1 MTNKEKLL
9 EQIKTVENLDDIKTV
24 GAFKQIHGVA
34 FNGLE
39 FDFEF
44 LDKVKEA
51 YKERGVTDFPNKFEE
66 YIQEFYATEE
76 KEQKAVAEWFHN
88 FSEQKQKKKTQTTTK
103 NGVIVPA
110 EPPASLNPITA
121 SELDK
126 KEIKPIEWLVD
137 YLLPFGLLLLS
148 APPKNFKSY
157 MALQLCV
164 AICSG
169 GSFLGF
175 KCSKRACLYL
185 DLESTERRP
194 KNRLNQMLG
203 KDTPKP
209 SNLYIATGNRE
220 VKRIGSGFET
230 QIKQQL
236 EEHPD
241 IKLIIVDVY
250 QLIAL
255 PKKGG
260 ANSYEQE
267 YESLKALK
275 KIVDTYNIGIMLITH
290 NRKMK
295 DGSDVF
301 NEVSGSVAMTGS
313 MDATWIIKKDRSSK
327 EATLYITG
335 RDLEQRELKIKF
347 NTDNYQWEY
356 LGTADDLEQQRRQR
370 AYDESNI
377 RITILKLLKLNN
389 GKWQGSSSDLIKN
402 SRLMNCEIYEK
413 AEKVGRFINDNK
425 EFLLWF
431 DNVEVENKRV
441 SNKRFFVFSTV
452 ITDTTVIDVITDT
465 TVIDNNIQQELDI

>member
-9 EQIKTVENLDDIKTV
+9 EQIKTVKNLDDIKTV

-66 YIQEFYATEE
+66 YIQEFYAAEE
-76 KEQKAVAEWFHN
+76 EEQKAVAEWFHN
-88 FSEQKQKKKTQTTTK
+88 FSEQKKKKKTQTTTK

-110 EPPASLNPITA
+110 DPPASLNPITA

-126 KEIKPIEWLVD
+126 KDIKPIEWLVD

-194 KNRLNQMLG
+194 KNRLNQILG

-209 SNLYIATGNRE
+209 DNLYIVTGDKE
-220 VKRIGSGFET
+220 VRRISLGFET
-230 QIKQQL
+230 QIKQLL

-255 PKKGG
+255 PKKGV
-260 ANSYEQE
+260 ANAYEQE
-267 YESLKALK
+267 YASLNILK
-275 KIVDTYNIGIMLITH
+275 KLVADYNIGIMLITH

-301 NEVSGSVAMTGS
+301 NNVSGSTAMTGG
-313 MDATWIIKKDRSSK
+313 MDSTWIIERDRNSK
-327 EATLYITG
+327 EATLHITG
-335 RDLEQRELKIKF
+335 RDLGEKNLKIKF

-356 LGTADDLEQQRRQR
+356 MGTVDDVEQQRQL
-370 AYDESNI
+370 ESYNKSP
-377 RITILKLLKLNN
+377 ILKTIKKLLEVNDGRWEGSATDLKNIN
-389 GKWQGSSSDLIKN
+389 HFIDDSVEKIGK
-402 SRLMNCEIYEK
+402 
-413 AEKVGRFINDNK
+413 FINNN
-425 EFLLWF
+425 EHFLLLY
-431 DNVEVENKRV
+431 DNIKVKSRRTNRNKLYT
-441 SNKRFFVFSTV
+441 FTYTTSTTN
-452 ITDTTVIDVITDT
+452 ITDITNTTNT
-465 TVIDNNIQQELDI
+465 QQELNI